1 MGNYD
6 QLKTAVEAVIYDN
19 GAEYITGD
27 RLQYV
32 LKTIIDSVGA
42 GATFKGV
49 ALPNTDPGI
58 PDPNMFYLA
67 GKAGTYTNF
76 NVTIT
81 KGLWVFTNNGGTWTG
96 TDLQV
101 SMLFATGED
110 VTDTSITDDLTQG
123 SPGSLPTTSAVLG
136 ALEAEDEK
144 FFNEVAYGD
153 IDDLATFDEAFAG
166 SESGT
171 PAYYT
176 VYVMVSTHKVKVGTM
191 EIISDNMAHVVTQ
204 VMVTHYVLDENG
216 AITGAHSDGDLFR
229 IFRSK
234 KIHGGTLPTDDWTP
248 WAYVNETEWKKIVSG
263 ADAVPTPDST
273 NVVKSGGVAAA
284 IESLEAADDAIQGTF
299 FNEVAYE
306 DLNNIKLYI
315 DTLAGSQSGTP
326 AYYTVYK
333 AVGDDKVKVGTLQVI
348 SDSSRGVLTQILE
361 THYTLNENGSLT
373 AVVDDDHTFRIARS
387 VTYSGGLVSLW
398 SPWSYVNGSIVD
410 EAVADAAESL
420 GNVNYL
426 LAGCKKNVFDKTYVR
441 VGKGIRNVD
450 VTNHG
455 EVVDEENACIT
466 CYYRIPDNAEIL
478 SLSGASTTSS
488 LKIRFT
494 SAPVDDIDNVGNVE
508 NVYVQY
514 VNAQAYSDVNLIA
527 FRADH
532 PTLKYFCCYVYRG
545 AGQEGALDTMKIE
558 FKTVE
563 ERKAEVDKTAFVNI
577 QSEID
582 GSVFD
587 MGKASVTSDITV
599 VADGTWA
606 TASGTTC
613 YMFAVTPGTPYLIK
627 TGVNEEAK
635 FAFLTSSDFP
645 TDASQGNLTGPIYY
659 QRGSW
664 NEETQ
669 QYDASEAIRTSPSDA
684 KFVAIFTNETYA
696 FPEFN
701 VASNLD
707 DRVSAI
713 EGNSTLEVSDAMNLN
728 GGFIRMDNGYPYANP
743 THFYYSGLFPFD
755 KDYDIYAYGIGQA
768 LANDC
773 CAIAFYSSKDRG
785 DFLGYIDIA
794 NYTSDNITHIPA
806 SAITGTLVDATYV
819 SFSIKKDFRDFF
831 MYANSPSAFSN
842 LFRHVLALQ
851 GGGGGEVVNVV
862 GMPEKI
868 YMLAGTTMELFKS
881 NIACVVDPSAY
892 EMKIEKGTN
901 ANVGKNC
908 DQKFVYSVNTNNP
921 DFVAKFGVANEHGE
935 MMAANTTQFIHV
947 AKKSSPANNKNVL
960 VIGDS
965 FTNLN
970 YYVSEL
976 RRLLTGTVTVGYSD
990 TAESPI
996 AADALNNIT
1005 FIGTRMENA
1014 TPCEGYS
1021 GMHYGFFATDNYT
1034 WGQEQLHNP
1043 FWDGSKV
1050 DFTWYC
1056 QQHEYSGGIDIAIIL
1071 LGTNGNNDEVYV
1083 KTVWNALLAH
1093 NPNIKVLIAGRCFSA
1108 HGPGAKAGMSA
1119 NQTFL
1124 SLSRGVNALNK
1135 TFEGYC
1141 KENAYKN
1148 NFLYVD
1154 YNVQMDC
1161 EHNFP
1166 YIEVDANQR
1175 NTTDKVLQANDN
1187 VHPSNKGYWQIA
1199 DALRAAFHYWC
1210 L

>member
-6 QLKTAVEAVIYDN
+6 QLKNAVAAVIYDN

-27 RLQYV
+27 RLQDV
-32 LKTIIDSVGA
+32 LVTIINSVGA
-42 GATFKGV
+42 GATFAGV
-49 ALPNTDPGI
+49 ALPNTNPGT

-81 KGLWVFTNNGGTWTG
+81 KGLWVFTNDGGTWTG

-110 VTDTSITDDLTQG
+110 VTETSIAGDITQG
-123 SPGSLPTTSAVLG
+123 ASGDLPTVGAVRG

-153 IDDLATFDEAFAG
+153 IDDLDGFDEAFAG

-176 VYVMVSTHKVKVGTM
+176 VYVMVNSHKVKVGTM
-191 EIISDNMAHVVTQ
+191 EIVSDNMAHVVTQ

-216 AITGAHSDGDLFR
+216 AITGAHADGDLFR

-248 WAYVNETEWKKIVSG
+248 WSYVNETEWKKIVSG
-263 ADAVPTPDST
+263 ADAVPTAGST

-284 IESLEAADDAIQGTF
+284 IESLETADEAIQGTF
-299 FNEVAYE
+299 FNEVAFE
-306 DLNNIKLYI
+306 DLGNIKLYI

-361 THYTLNENGSLT
+361 THYTLGVSGNLS

-398 SPWSYVNGSIVD
+398 SPWSYVNGSVVD
-410 EAVADAAESL
+410 KAVDDAAESL

-426 LAGCKKNVFDKTYVR
+426 LAGCKGNMFDKNYVR
-441 VGKGIRNVD
+441 IGKGIYNVD
-450 VTNHG
+450 ATNHG
-455 EVVDEENACIT
+455 EVVDEANACIT

-478 SLSGASTTSS
+478 RLSGARTTSS

-494 SAPVDDIDNVGNVE
+494 SAPVDDIENVGSTV
-508 NVYVQY
+508 NVYVRY
-514 VNAQAYSDVNLIA
+514 VGDARAYSDVNLIA
-527 FRADH
+527 LRADY
-532 PTLKYFCCYVYRG
+532 PLLKYFCCYVYRG
-545 AGQEGALDTMKIE
+545 AGQEGALDTMSVE

-563 ERKAEVDKTAFVNI
+563 ERKAKADSSVSVNI

-587 MGKASVTSDITV
+587 MDKASVTSDITV

-613 YMFAVTPGTPYLIK
+613 YMFAVTPSTPYLIK
-627 TGVNEEAK
+627 TSEEKQAK

-645 TDASQGNLTGPIYY
+645 TDVTQGNLTGPIYY
-659 QRGSW
+659 QAAGA
-664 NEETQ
+664 Q
-669 QYDASEAIRTSPSDA
+669 AVRTSPANA
-684 KFVAIFTNETYA
+684 KFVAIFTNNTSYA
-696 FPEFN
+696 FPEFK

-713 EGNSTLEVSDAMNLN
+713 EGNSTLEVSDAMVLN
-728 GGFIRMDNGYPYANP
+728 GGFIKTNNGYPYLNP
-743 THFYYSGLFPFD
+743 THFYYSGLFPFN

-768 LANDC
+768 IANVC

-785 DFLGYIDIA
+785 SFLGYIDIDT
-794 NYTSDNITHIPA
+794 YTSDNITHIPA
-806 SAITGTLVDATYV
+806 SAIGESLASATYV

-868 YMLAGTTMELFKS
+868 YMLKGTRLEIFKS
-881 NIACVVDPSAY
+881 NIACVIDPSAY

-908 DQKFVYSVNTNNP
+908 DQKFVYDVENNKP
-921 DFVAKFGVANEHGE
+921 DFVAKFGIANEHGE

-965 FTNLN
+965 FTNQN
-970 YYVSEL
+970 KYVSEL
-976 RRLLTGTVTVGYSD
+976 RRLLTGTVTNGYSD
-990 TAESPI
+990 TADSPI
-996 AADALNNIT
+996 AADELNNIT
-1005 FIGTRMENA
+1005 FIGTRMATDA

-1050 DFTWYC
+1050 NFTWYC
-1056 QQHEYSGGIDIAIIL
+1056 EQHGYSGIDIAIIL
-1071 LGTNGNNDEVYV
+1071 LGTNGNNDETYV

-1093 NPNIKVLIAGRCFSA
+1093 AAEKSINIKVLIAGRCFSA
-1108 HGPGAKAGMSA
+1108 HGPGSKAGMSA

-1124 SLSRGVNALNK
+1124 SLSSGVNALNK

-1166 YIEVDANQR
+1166 YIEVAANQR
-1175 NTTDKVLQANDN
+1175 NSTDKVLQANDN
-1187 VHPSNKGYWQIA
+1187 VHPSEKGYWQIA